1 MYANIYLLQTQF
13 GSRHFA
19 TKEDAATYC
28 YRAVKAVGTKAEAS
42 TGLMLLLA
50 KSMDNVKIT
59 KVTRREAR
67 DGNEVRGLVNE
78 FNLALGNLLF
88 QPTDELKEVIR
99 ANVKQQREGVMP
111 FVPRHRTSFK
121 SDFQAEPYM
130 VNKAVEDKVRP
141 SFFKR
146 VFVFLLGVFGK

>member
-1 MYANIYLLQTQF
+1 MYTNIYLLQTQF

-28 YRAVKAVGTKAEAS
+28 YRAVKAVGTKAEAA
-42 TGLMLLLA
+42 TGLMLVLA

-59 KVTRREAR
+59 KLTRREAR
-67 DGNEVRGLVNE
+67 DGNELRGLVNE
-78 FNLALGNLLF
+78 FNATLGDLLF

-99 ANVKQQREGVMP
+99 SNVKTHAEGVMAYK
-111 FVPRHRTSFK
+111 PRQRMGFK

-130 VNKAVEDKVRP
+130 VDKAVEDKVRP

-146 VFVFLLGVFGK
+146 VFVYLLGVFGK